1 MGELTSLSITD
12 SKEALESSFRREE
25 WLVIVLS
32 SSLVLSLVSDEAA
45 CRRFPSLKNSRLTGP
60 KSRLVLRN
68 TLSQLPFISSN
79 TSSSSS
85 SSTSSSSLVVSMF
98 LVKDCALLLLGSI
111 ASDPMLSSI

>member
-1 MGELTSLSITD
+1 MGELTSLSIPD

-45 CRRFPSLKNSRLTGP
+45 CRRFPSLKNSHLTGP
-60 KSRLVLRN
+60 KSRLVLQN

-85 SSTSSSSLVVSMF
+85 SSSLVVSMF
-98 LVKDCALLLLGSI
+98 LVRDCALLLLGSI
-111 ASDPMLSSI
+111 TSDPMLLSI